1 MAYATLTDVVESLG
15 RPIPVGSAEATQV
28 GRWLANAEL
37 LIKSRI
43 PDLDALITGGQ
54 IDQNAVVY
62 AETEAVI
69 RKIRNPDGKVSED
82 IDDYRYRLNTD
93 AAKGSI
99 FITDDEWSLIMPQEL
114 APDVGAYSVQ
124 LWPPWSTA

>member
-15 RPIPVGSAEATQV
+15 RPIPVGSTEATQV
-28 GRWLANAEL
+28 DRWLANAEL
-37 LIKSRI
+37 LITARI
-43 PDLDALITGGQ
+43 PDLGALITAGQ

-62 AETEAVI
+62 VETEAVI

-99 FITDDEWSLIMPQEL
+99 FITDDEWALIGPQDL
-114 APDVGAYSVQ
+114 AAPAGAYSVQ
-124 LWPPWSTA
+124 LLPPWSTT